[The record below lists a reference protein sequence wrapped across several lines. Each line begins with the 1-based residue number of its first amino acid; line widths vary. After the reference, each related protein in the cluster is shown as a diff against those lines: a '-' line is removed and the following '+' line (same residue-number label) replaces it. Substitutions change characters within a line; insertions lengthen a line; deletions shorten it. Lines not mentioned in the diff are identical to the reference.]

1 MYLKDV
7 HRLIASSV
15 SEPCALMV
23 RIFTLSPMSKVF
35 RHRGVKPEPEL
46 ELNCIDTNN
55 D

>member
-23 RIFTLSPMSKVF
+23 RIFTLSPMSEVF

-46 ELNCIDTNN
+46 NCSDTNT